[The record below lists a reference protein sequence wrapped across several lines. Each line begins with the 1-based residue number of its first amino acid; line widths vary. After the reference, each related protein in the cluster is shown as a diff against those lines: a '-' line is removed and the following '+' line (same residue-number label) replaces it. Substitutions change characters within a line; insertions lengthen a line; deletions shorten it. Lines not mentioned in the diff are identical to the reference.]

1 MFVWICASWD
11 ERDAS
16 TMGRCSVDMI
26 AAEVQVPYRGNREQS
41 QTWMGLDAHTITRK
55 TSREP
60 QGKLGCKSASK

>member
-1 MFVWICASWD
+1 
-11 ERDAS
+11 
-16 TMGRCSVDMI
+16 MGRCSVDMI